1 MHFTKAGIML
11 IHKGR
16 GMNMV
21 FGDDFAAAKHR
32 FPSSSTGCFL
42 LNSHAIELKAGL
54 NEHEKSVIWV
64 Q

>member
-32 FPSSSTGCFL
+32 FPSSSTGCF
-42 LNSHAIELKAGL
+42 SIELKAGL